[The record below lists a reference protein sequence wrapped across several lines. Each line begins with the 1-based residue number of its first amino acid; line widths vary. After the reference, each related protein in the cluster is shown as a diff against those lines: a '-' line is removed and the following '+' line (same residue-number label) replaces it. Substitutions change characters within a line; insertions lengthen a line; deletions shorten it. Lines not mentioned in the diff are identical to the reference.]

1 MVNFQLK
8 PFVVVRLSPLVCG
21 RMPVWHYIQGCPF
34 PAECGRK
41 KTTPVAKNMTFSG
54 LTKEAAVEKCVHH
67 LMSSS
72 LHQMRKADAIEAAEN
87 MEMQT
92 FEEDTDDESARNS
105 DALAQRPRSPPVDR
119 LRQPRKLPPPAPQPA
134 EPRQKRGRVLPLD
147 DAELQEDPLVR
158 DISDQVSQL
167 VAKNLSSS
175 SFDSG
180 SDAKREA
187 RKCIADAEDA
197 ALKAQAIAQ
206 SAAQAFADVANKLNR
221 AWHSMA

>member
-41 KTTPVAKNMTFSG
+41 KTTPFAKNMTFSG
-54 LTKEAAVEKCVHH
+54 LTQEAAVEKCVHH

-72 LHQMRKADAIEAAEN
+72 LHQMRRADAIAAAEG
-87 MEMQT
+87 MEMQS

-105 DALAQRPRSPPVDR
+105 DALAQRPRSPPVGGLR
-119 LRQPRKLPPPAPQPA
+119 LPRKLPPPAPQPD
-134 EPRQKRGRVLPLD
+134 EPRQKRSRVLPLD

-180 SDAKREA
+180 SDGKREA

-197 ALKAQAIAQ
+197 ARKAQAIAQ

>member
-34 PAECGRK
+34 PAECGAK
-41 KTTPVAKNMTFSG
+41 KTTVATKNMTFSG

-67 LMSSS
+67 LVSSS

-105 DALAQRPRSPPVDR
+105 DALAQRPRSPPVGGLR
-119 LRQPRKLPPPAPQPA
+119 LPRKLPPPAPQPA

-147 DAELQEDPLVR
+147 DAEPQEDPLVR

-167 VAKNLSSS
+167 VAQNLSNS

-180 SDAKREA
+180 SEAKREA